1 MIQTIKLPY
10 QTSNENLEFL
20 NNLRRQCS
28 IIYRWSFNR
37 FQESLNEKDIRT
49 LSKNLK
55 NIDLL
60 DSWFIQSSIKE
71 AQFLYASKKD
81 QKVIFANKSFKNR
94 ISNKITIISTVYVKI
109 NEKEIYSLII

>member
-1 MIQTIKLPY
+1 MIQTIKLQY
-10 QTSNENLEFL
+10 TTSNENLEFL

-37 FQESLNEKDIRT
+37 FQESLNEKDIRA
-49 LSKNLK
+49 LSKTLK

-94 ISNKITIISTVYVKI
+94 ISNKITNISTVYVKI
-109 NEKEIYSLII
+109 NEKEIYL